1 MQDGQSWT
9 WLRATGTEPIAWVA
23 GACEDFP
30 GLAVPGILRGFVAR
44 RQTHVFGAGSFSQG
58 FMSRLLNGLAGF
70 AACAVLLCPS
80 ARAQDASDSAAYRA
94 LTQTPA
100 GALGPLF
107 DVSVTGE
114 RAQKVSVH
122 VRYGLMSFDSHE
134 YTHDFG
140 LSVVVPVG
148 GVSLSAT
155 GGYYW
160 PNCTD
165 NACDSH
171 VMGALGLAENL
182 VAIPTG
188 RGDQRATFDIGLT
201 AQVGFAN
208 PHDTTLVSGS
218 VSLPVSLVPAPR
230 GLRLVPYVAPGV
242 GVGLVKPDSGTEAGL
257 QFQFAAGVG
266 LLARDFT
273 ANLALSRVFLKGG
286 NWLVG
291 VGLSI
296 GGR

>member
-1 MQDGQSWT
+1 MSR
-9 WLRATGTEPIAWVA
+9 LNRRLA
-23 GACEDFP
+23 
-30 GLAVPGILRGFVAR
+30 GLAV
-44 RQTHVFGAGSFSQG
+44 
-58 FMSRLLNGLAGF
+58 
-70 AACAVLLCPS
+70 CAVVICPA
-80 ARAQDASDSAAYRA
+80 ARGQDASDSAAYRA

-114 RAQKVSVH
+114 RARSASVE
-122 VRYGLMSFDSHE
+122 VRYGIMSFDSHE

-148 GVSLSAT
+148 SASLSAT

-171 VMGALGLAENL
+171 IMASLGIAQNL
-182 VAIPTG
+182 VAIPIG
-188 RGDQRATFDIGLT
+188 RGDQRATFDMGLT
-201 AQVGFAN
+201 SQLGFAR
-208 PHDTTLVSGS
+208 PSDTTLVSGS

-242 GVGLVKPDSGTEAGL
+242 GVGLVSPDSGTEAGL
-257 QFQFAAGVG
+257 QFMFAAGVG
-266 LLARDFT
+266 MLAHGFK
-273 ANLALSRVFLKGG
+273 ANVALSRVFLKGG

-291 VGLSI
+291 VGIAI
-296 GGR
+296 GDH

>member
-1 MQDGQSWT
+1 
-9 WLRATGTEPIAWVA
+9 
-23 GACEDFP
+23 
-30 GLAVPGILRGFVAR
+30 
-44 RQTHVFGAGSFSQG
+44 
-58 FMSRLLNGLAGF
+58 MSRLLRLAGV
-70 AACAVLLCPS
+70 AVCVAVSWPS
-80 ARAQDASDSAAYRA
+80 AAQAQDSSDSAAYRA

-107 DVSVTGE
+107 DVSVTGV
-114 RAQKVSVH
+114 RARSFTVH
-122 VRYGLMSFDSHE
+122 ARYGIMSFDSHE

-140 LSVVVPVG
+140 VSLVMPVG
-148 GVSLSAT
+148 SAELSAT

-171 VMGALGLAENL
+171 VMGSVGIAQNL

-188 RGDQRATFDIGLT
+188 RGDERASFDVGLT
-201 AQVGFAN
+201 AQLGFAN
-208 PHDTTLVSGS
+208 PSDTTLFSGAI
-218 VSLPVSLVPAPR
+218 SLPVSLVPAPR

-242 GVGLVKPDSGTEAGL
+242 GVGLIHPDNGTEAGL
-257 QFQFAAGVG
+257 QFMFAAGVG
-266 LLARDFT
+266 VLAHGFT
-273 ANLALSRVFLKGG
+273 GNLALSRVFLSGG

-296 GGR
+296 GGH

>member
-1 MQDGQSWT
+1 
-9 WLRATGTEPIAWVA
+9 
-23 GACEDFP
+23 
-30 GLAVPGILRGFVAR
+30 
-44 RQTHVFGAGSFSQG
+44 
-58 FMSRLLNGLAGF
+58 MSRLLRLAGL
-70 AACAVLLCPS
+70 AACAALAWPTVVHG
-80 ARAQDASDSAAYRA
+80 QDSSDSAAYRA

-114 RAQKVSVH
+114 RARSLTVH
-122 VRYGLMSFDSHE
+122 ARYGIMSFDSHE

-140 LSVVVPVG
+140 VSVVLPVG
-148 GVSLSAT
+148 SAELSAT

-165 NACDSH
+165 NACNSH
-171 VMGALGLAENL
+171 IMASVGVAQNL

-188 RGDQRATFDIGLT
+188 RGSERATFDVGLT
-201 AQVGFAN
+201 AQLGFAN
-208 PHDTTLVSGS
+208 PSDTTLVSGAI
-218 VSLPVSLVPAPR
+218 SLPVSLVPAPR

-242 GVGLVKPDSGTEAGL
+242 GVGLIRPDSGTEAGL
-257 QFQFAAGVG
+257 QFMFAAGVG
-266 LLARDFT
+266 MLAPGFT
-273 ANLALSRVFLKGG
+273 ANVALSRVFLNGG

-291 VGLSI
+291 VGFSV